1 MFDTI
6 AKVIYAYQ
14 TNKNYYCNQEEF
26 NFVKKNI
33 MVTYT
38 TSQNVKKYLKFF
50 IQF

>member
-26 NFVKKNI
+26 NFVKKKHYGDI
-33 MVTYT
+33 YYL
-38 TSQNVKKYLKFF
+38 SECKK
-50 IQF
+50 IS

>member
-26 NFVKKNI
+26 NFVKNI
-33 MVTYT
+33 MVK
-38 TSQNVKKYLKFF
+38 NVKKMS
-50 IQF
+50 